1 MGTVRQPVPARLIC
15 GMLSRFPEAHEWAKA
30 RLAERF
36 GPIDLKSDAF
46 PFDFTDYY
54 ASEMGGGIIR
64 RFVSFAQLIPPEELV
79 EAKLFTNELE
89 AELASSGRF
98 DVPRPVNLD
107 PGLVTASKLVL
118 ATTKDYSHRVYLGRG
133 IYAEVTLRYE
143 KQAFRPW
150 PWTYPDYRT
159 EGYLA
164 FFEDVRTRLVGAAA
178 SDGR

>member
-1 MGTVRQPVPARLIC
+1 MGTVRGPAPARLIC
-15 GMLSRFPEAHEWAKA
+15 GILSRFPEACDWAKA
-30 RLAERF
+30 RLGERF
-36 GPIDLKSDAF
+36 GPIDLASDAV

-54 ASEMGGGIIR
+54 AAEMGAGLLR
-64 RFVSFAQLIPPEELV
+64 WFVSFAQLIPPEELV

-98 DVPRPVNLD
+98 DVARPINLD

-118 ATTKDYSHRVYLGRG
+118 ATTKDYSHRIYLGRG

-143 KQAFRPW
+143 KKAFRPW

-159 EGYLA
+159 EAYGV
-164 FFEDVRTRLVGAAA
+164 FFEEVRRRWLDAH
-178 SDGR
+178 SER